1 MGKVQIYGYRR
12 SWSGGFAKKDNFRTK
27 RSVIV
32 LKDIEGIGIIYLDD
46 KDIVRHR

>member
-1 MGKVQIYGYRR
+1 MGKSAIYGYRR
-12 SWSGGFAKKDNFRTK
+12 SWSGGFAKKDNFRTEALL
-27 RSVIV
+27 I